1 MLLDKRDE
9 LYRSSILKLLIWFA
23 VGLFLMMA
31 LLLYQLY
38 STSLHLYNQNLDDW
52 LQGETSQLQSIA
64 NSEGIEGVQ
73 QSIDNSKDNNR
84 YIYQIVNHAFP
95 IPTNTSSTSYPVIAQ
110 IKQYQANNDLPN
122 MRATRIELPDGS
134 LLTVGIDQERY
145 LSFKKQLDSSV
156 IWGTFFPFIALCLI
170 AILIAVYILKRLNL
184 VNQTMNRVML
194 GERNVRLKVGPDMN
208 EFDLLALHLNNML
221 EQMEQSESKLKSL
234 TVDIAHDLRTPMG
247 RIKLRIE
254 DLLYDNTVSDY
265 HQDKLE
271 NIQSDFSLLLDTFNG
286 MMELYHLENGGT
298 PVNKQQCELSKI
310 VQDAIEFAEPT
321 ALDKQQKL
329 YLTIEMPCPLYANP
343 SLLFRAVFNIIDNSI
358 KYTHNGGVIEV
369 IVDCFGVV
377 VADNGMG
384 IKPEDRERA
393 LDQLVRLDPSRT
405 EHGFGLGLALVKTVM
420 KIHTGKISL
429 SDNYPG
435 LRARLL
441 FDETLNNQS
450 LDN

>member
-23 VGLFLMMA
+23 IGLFSMMA

-38 STSLHLYNQNLDDW
+38 STSVNLYNKNLDEW
-52 LQGETSQLQSIA
+52 LQAETSQLQTIA
-64 NSEGIEGVQ
+64 KTEGIEALH
-73 QSIDNSKDNNR
+73 QSISNVNNSR
-84 YIYQIVNHAFP
+84 YIYQLVNHAYPAPTDTSATTYP
-95 IPTNTSSTSYPVIAQ
+95 IIAQ
-110 IKQYQANNDLPN
+110 IKQYQAQNNLPE
-122 MRATRIELPDGS
+122 MRATKIELSDGS
-134 LLTVGIDQERY
+134 ELTIGIDQERY
-145 LSFKKQLDSSV
+145 LHFKNQLDSSV

-221 EQMEQSESKLKSL
+221 EQMESSESKLKSL
-234 TVDIAHDLRTPMG
+234 TVDIAHDLRTPMS

-254 DLLYDNTVSDY
+254 DLLNDKNLSNN
-265 HQDKLE
+265 HQIQLD

-286 MMELYHLENGGT
+286 MMELYHLEHVGT
-298 PVNKQQCELSKI
+298 PINKQSCDLSKI
-310 VQDAIEFAEPT
+310 VRDAMEFAEPM
-321 ALDKQQKL
+321 AHDKQQKL
-329 YLTIEMPCPLYANP
+329 YLTVEMPCPLYANP
-343 SLLFRAVFNIIDNSI
+343 SLLFRAIFNIIDNAI
-358 KYTHNGGVIEV
+358 KYTHEGGVIEV

-377 VADNGMG
+377 VADNGVG

-420 KIHTGKISL
+420 KIHNGKISL

-441 FDETLNNQS
+441 FDETLNKQAS
-450 LDN
+450 DN